1 MGPRGFSLGP
11 LNLFF
16 CAKKTLNKPLNIYH
30 THSFIIVYCDFIP
43 LGRRSLLLRVSVHI
57 RLFSM
62 HFRGSLLP
70 IASAG
75 FRQSEH
81 EVVCLHIGLVP
92 TVTGASPAYLL
103 ALIGSTRHHCQPPLS
118 LSGQTHPDR
127 SAHVYRTEAHVFISS
142 TLIDIHE

>member
-16 CAKKTLNKPLNIYH
+16 CGVNKPLNIH
-30 THSFIIVYCDFIP
+30 HAHPFIVVYCDFIP
-43 LGRRSLLLRVSVHI
+43 LGRRSLLLLISVHI

-81 EVVCLHIGLVP
+81 QIICLHVRLVP
-92 TVTGASPAYLL
+92 TITGASPAHLL
-103 ALIGSTRHHCQPPLS
+103 TLIGSTRHHRQSPVS
-118 LSGQTHPDR
+118 LSGQIHHDR

-142 TLIDIHE
+142 TLMDIHE